1 VFCFWHCRRGD
12 IVEASSEAGTA
23 LLFVNSLLFGVI
35 MLGGLTVNFFYC
47 GYMLIKKEYFR
58 HNTFWSSYATGNVML
73 CILAGFTWY
82 SQFLFYGMGST
93 QMGKYDFA
101 SWSLHMSFIIILSN
115 VWGILL
121 REWIGVSKRIYW
133 VLISGLLVL
142 ILSTFIIGTAQLLAA

>member
-1 VFCFWHCRRGD
+1 
-12 IVEASSEAGTA
+12 
-23 LLFVNSLLFGVI
+23 
-35 MLGGLTVNFFYC
+35 
-47 GYMLIKKEYFR
+47 
-58 HNTFWSSYATGNVML
+58 
-73 CILAGFTWY
+73 
-82 SQFLFYGMGST
+82 MGST

-142 ILSTFIIGTAQLLAA
+142 ILSTVIIDTAQLIAA